1 MMSDYIANVK
11 YDEHSENYY
20 IVLPDESVSNL
31 GWNENDSVSWTDN
44 GDGSFTVKK
53 VENKVWVLVECVQQH
68 RMRYVVE
75 APADRP
81 EFALDV
87 VTMNQA
93 KEFSQKDLGQT
104 IVSHRVVSG
113 AEALDICDEDNDYLK
128 DWTDSKKIEVL
139 FTKEGDDNY
148 YDEEFTI

>member
-1 MMSDYIANVK
+1 MSDYIAK
-11 YDEHSENYY
+11 IDYDEWGNT
-20 IVLPDESVSNL
+20 VLVFPLKMIEQL
-31 GWNENDSVSWTDN
+31 GWEENDSVSWTDN

-53 VENKVWVLVECVQQH
+53 VENKVWVLVECIQQH

-148 YDEEFTI
+148 YDEEFPV

>member
-1 MMSDYIANVK
+1 MSDYITK
-11 YDEHSENYY
+11 IDYDEWGNT
-20 IVLPDESVSNL
+20 VLILPLKMIEQL
-31 GWNENDSVSWTDN
+31 GWNENDSVSWTNN

-53 VENKVWVLVECVQQH
+53 VENKVWVLVDCIQQH
-68 RMRYVVE
+68 RIRYVVE
-75 APADRP
+75 APADQP
-81 EFALDV
+81 ELALDV
-87 VTMNQA
+87 VTMNRA

-128 DWTDSKKIEVL
+128 EWTDAKKIEVL

-148 YDEEFTI
+148 YDEEFGV

>member
-1 MMSDYIANVK
+1 MSDYITK
-11 YDEHSENYY
+11 IDYDEWGNT
-20 IVLPDESVSNL
+20 VLILPLKMIEQL

-53 VENKVWVLVECVQQH
+53 VENKVWVLVDCIQQH
-68 RMRYVVE
+68 RIRYVVE
-75 APADRP
+75 APSDQP
-81 EFALDV
+81 ELALDV

-128 DWTDSKKIEVL
+128 EWTDAKKIEVL

-148 YDEEFTI
+148 YDEEFGV

>member
-1 MMSDYIANVK
+1 MMSDYITK
-11 YDEHSENYY
+11 IDYDEWGNT
-20 IVLPDESVSNL
+20 VLILPLKMIEQL
-31 GWNENDSVSWTDN
+31 GWNENDSVSWTNN

-53 VENKVWVLVECVQQH
+53 VENKVWVLVDCIQQH
-68 RMRYVVE
+68 RIRYVVE
-75 APADRP
+75 APADQP
-81 EFALDV
+81 ELALDV
-87 VTMNQA
+87 VTMNRA

-128 DWTDSKKIEVL
+128 EWTDAKKIEVL

-148 YDEEFTI
+148 YDEEFGV

>member
-1 MMSDYIANVK
+1 MSDYIANID
-11 YDEHSENYY
+11 YDEWGNT
-20 IVLPDESVSNL
+20 VLKLPLKMIEQL
-31 GWNENDSVSWTDN
+31 GWEENDSVSWTDN

-53 VENKVWVLVECVQQH
+53 VENKVWVLVDCIQQH
-68 RMRYVVE
+68 RVRYVVE
-75 APADRP
+75 APADQP
-81 EFALDV
+81 ELALDV

-113 AEALDICDEDNDYLK
+113 GEALDICEEDNDYLK

-148 YDEEFTI
+148 YDEEFGV

>member
-1 MMSDYIANVK
+1 MMSDYITK
-11 YDEHSENYY
+11 IDYDEWGNT
-20 IVLPDESVSNL
+20 VLILPLKMIEQL

-53 VENKVWVLVECVQQH
+53 VENKVWVLVDCIQQH
-68 RMRYVVE
+68 RIRYVVE
-75 APADRP
+75 APSDQP
-81 EFALDV
+81 ELALDV

-128 DWTDSKKIEVL
+128 EWTDAKKIEVL

-148 YDEEFTI
+148 YDEEFGV

>member
-1 MMSDYIANVK
+1 MSDYVTKID
-11 YDEHSENYY
+11 YDEWGNT
-20 IVLPDESVSNL
+20 VLILPLKMIEQL

-53 VENKVWVLVECVQQH
+53 VEDKVWVLVDCIQQH
-68 RMRYVVE
+68 RIRYVVE
-75 APADRP
+75 APSDQP
-81 EFALDV
+81 ELALDV

-128 DWTDSKKIEVL
+128 EWTDTKKIEVL

-148 YDEEFTI
+148 YDEEFGV